1 MTPNQLIEA
10 LKRLPPEVM
19 DRPIMDGNDPDR
31 PGWALTPAEI
41 WVEPRVFYVNGD
53 VGVIPD
59 PDADPEADL
68 KAAVEEWGYPMR
80 PELRATLKS
89 ITED

>member
-41 WVEPRVFYVNGD
+41 WVEPRVFYANGD
-53 VGVIPD
+53 VGIIPD
-59 PDADPEADL
+59 PDKDPDEDL
-68 KAAVEEWGYPMR
+68 KAEAGEWGMPLQR
-80 PELRATLKS
+80 ELRAALHS
-89 ITED
+89 YMED